1 MSCQI
6 VIYVCVWGGT
16 ISTLIFFFK
25 NFRPPFFF
33 SSLPLHLF
41 IFVYMSIIPDA
52 IKIDTRI
59 QVGEDRATIR
69 YIGEVEG
76 SSGQWLGVE
85 WTMILEENMT
95 DLIKEPIILRVG
107 RSNTSGSFIDIMPK
121 KYLLVNPF

>member
-1 MSCQI
+1 
-6 VIYVCVWGGT
+6 
-16 ISTLIFFFK
+16 
-25 NFRPPFFF
+25 
-33 SSLPLHLF
+33 
-41 IFVYMSIIPDA
+41 MSIIPDA

-85 WTMILEENMT
+85 WDNDTRGNMT

-107 RSNTSGSFIDIMPK
+107 PTLLGHLFDIMPK